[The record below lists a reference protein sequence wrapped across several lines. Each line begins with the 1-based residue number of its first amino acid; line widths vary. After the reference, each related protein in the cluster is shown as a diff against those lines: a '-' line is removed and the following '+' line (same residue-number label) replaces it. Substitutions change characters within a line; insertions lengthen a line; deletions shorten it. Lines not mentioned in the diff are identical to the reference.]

1 MFSGHHPLA
10 RAGRKKKS
18 TQVLFISLYDG
29 CFVPFVIFFFF
40 FLDATRTETGWAF
53 DNNLTRMHA
62 REAAMNRKIK
72 FFLKSHMH
80 TEDTAW

>member
-1 MFSGHHPLA
+1 MATIPWPE
-10 RAGRKKKS
+10 REEKKKKS

-29 CFVPFVIFFFF
+29 CFVPFVIFFF